1 MARPVELVR
10 SAPVDPVA
18 VLMTVA
24 VVDALAGALDEAAA
38 GAELAGAAGAAAAVL
53 LLALLHAA
61 ASSAAATGTPIFTGI
76 GSRVSIELVML
87 VASIPGRHN
96 RRATAGPAE
105 RGSSSLACR
114 HLVTGTRPKEI
125 GPELGRRSCAD
136 SAAVED
142 QVL

>member
-10 SAPVDPVA
+10 NAPVEPLV

-24 VVDALAGALDEAAA
+24 VVDALAGALDE
-38 GAELAGAAGAAAAVL
+38 LAAGAAAAVL

-87 VASIPGRHN
+87 VVSIPGRHN
-96 RRATAGPAE
+96 RRPTAGPAE
-105 RGSSSLACR
+105 RGPSSLACL
-114 HLVTGTRPKEI
+114 HVVTGTRPKEI
-125 GPELGRRSCAD
+125 GPERGRRSCAD
-136 SAAVED
+136 SEAVED
-142 QVL
+142 QVLARLACGTR